1 MAATSSSSPIFFLT
15 IMIIFLF
22 QSSNATYNV
31 NVMSYGA
38 KPDGK
43 TDSTQPFLK
52 AWSSACK
59 STNPTTI
66 YVPKGTFLIKAVVF
80 GGPCKSRIVFKID
93 GTLVAPSNYWNLGN
107 SGYWILFSK
116 VARVSIYGGSIDAR
130 GSGFWACRRG
140 GRSCPAGARSISFSW
155 SRNIILNGLTSINSQ
170 TIHVALHHC
179 NNVRIQN
186 VKISAP
192 SSSPNT
198 DGIHIQSSTDV
209 TISGSTIM
217 TGDDCISLSQGSKNV
232 WIEQIGCGPGHGIS
246 IGSLGDYQNEE
257 GVQNITVTSSV
268 FTKTQNGV
276 RIKSWARASNGYAR
290 NIVFRNLIMKNV
302 GNPIIIDQ
310 NYCPDKKGCPHQS
323 SGVKISGVTYRNI
336 KGTSATPVAM
346 SFDCLS
352 SNPCS
357 GIKLQDIKLTYNGK
371 SSSSYCKNAHGS
383 SSGTVIPR
391 SCL

>member
-22 QSSNATYNV
+22 QSSNAAYNV

-116 VARVSIYGGSIDAR
+116 VARVSIYGGSINAR

-140 GRSCPAGARSISFSW
+140 GRSCPAGARLHPAAQTPMAFTYN
-155 SRNIILNGLTSINSQ
+155 RLT
-170 TIHVALHHC
+170 
-179 NNVRIQN
+179 
-186 VKISAP
+186 
-192 SSSPNT
+192 
-198 DGIHIQSSTDV
+198 GV

-391 SCL
+391 SCLQI